1 MAKLAF
7 CKRCN
12 ATYPLNIVVNDG
24 GRSGKVK
31 EPACP
36 MGHTEVKEAG
46 LHPQAA
52 WQEVTGATPSR
63 WSSRPPWWWPTS

>member
-1 MAKLAF
+1 MARLAS
-7 CKRCN
+7 CKVCK

-36 MGHTEVKEAG
+36 MGHTQVEELDAPRKPRAKK
-46 LHPQAA
+46 
-52 WQEVTGATPSR
+52 
-63 WSSRPPWWWPTS
+63 